1 MVGNASS
8 TSGGRAGTG
17 ASDTRSPG
25 RRPATVPIGRSPHIN
40 QLRRIAALIAK
51 RHSTILILGETGSG
65 KGVLARHVHEQ
76 SHRANGPFIHVD
88 CSALPDHLFESA
100 MFGHVRGAFTGA
112 VRDTLGF
119 VRAANGGTLFL
130 DEVGELAPHLQAKL
144 LQVLEEKAVTP
155 VGATC
160 SKPIDVRFVTA
171 THRDL
176 QSMVRGGTFRQD
188 LFFRLHVVA
197 LYVAPLRDRR
207 EDVLPLAEHFI
218 SLLERTYNEQPK
230 TLSPEAAALMEA
242 YHWPGNVRELSNAIE
257 QAYVLGTDN
266 IIAAADLPA
275 ALRSVTDSKVEGGVA
290 LSGRSLLAQAERDA
304 VLTALRRSNGHK
316 GEASRLLGIHVQRL
330 NRYMRRLDIPATS
343 C

>member
-8 TSGGRAGTG
+8 TLGGRAGTG
-17 ASDTRSPG
+17 ALDTWPPG
-25 RRPATVPIGRSPHIN
+25 RRPATVPIGRSPHIH

-176 QSMVRGGTFRQD
+176 QSMVRGGAFRPD
-188 LFFRLHVVA
+188 LFFRLHAV
-197 LYVAPLRDRR
+197 
-207 EDVLPLAEHFI
+207 
-218 SLLERTYNEQPK
+218 
-230 TLSPEAAALMEA
+230 
-242 YHWPGNVRELSNAIE
+242 EL
-257 QAYVLGTDN
+257 
-266 IIAAADLPA
+266 
-275 ALRSVTDSKVEGGVA
+275 
-290 LSGRSLLAQAERDA
+290 
-304 VLTALRRSNGHK
+304 
-316 GEASRLLGIHVQRL
+316 
-330 NRYMRRLDIPATS
+330 
-343 C
+343 